1 MTMTTTTTET
11 RKYKWVE
18 QRYTC
23 LLTPPPLPLSQAYS
37 PAPQFA
43 PQFVHI
49 PQSKAKKGL
58 IGISRR
64 VSKSLFC
71 FAVFFGPTPLPGGC
85 PGVAGQVFQFFG
97 LIAGSEYKEHRKKST
112 ALPGYQNGSCNPC
125 SVSLSVAVHMACIGC
140 LPVRQLPSLTLCS
153 ALAWIL
159 IVSGLVGVYL
169 NMSPPSLSVPKIHL
183 YLEIPFWWTRRFRV
197 CLQLPPAQTLW
208 HPSLFPCFNV
218 IAKNIVPCSLSY
230 IDSASKSRLWL
241 AHSSSGKNYIAS
253 RHLHVFD
260 LM

>member
-1 MTMTTTTTET
+1 MSRATL
-11 RKYKWVE
+11 YVSPHPPSP
-18 QRYTC
+18 
-23 LLTPPPLPLSQAYS
+23 LLLSQAYS

-112 ALPGYQNGSCNPC
+112 ALPGYQIGSCNPS
-125 SVSLSVAVHMACIGC
+125 SVSLSVPVHMACIGC
-140 LPVRQLPSLTLCS
+140 LPVRQLLQL
-153 ALAWIL
+153 
-159 IVSGLVGVYL
+159 
-169 NMSPPSLSVPKIHL
+169 PSLSLLCLGLNPHCLRPCGCLFEHVSSESLCAENSFVFGNPL
-183 YLEIPFWWTRRFRV
+183 LMNSTFSCLSAVAPRSNPLAPLPLPF
-197 CLQLPPAQTLW
+197 L
-208 HPSLFPCFNV
+208 
-218 IAKNIVPCSLSY
+218 
-230 IDSASKSRLWL
+230 
-241 AHSSSGKNYIAS
+241 
-253 RHLHVFD
+253 
-260 LM
+260 